1 MKGYPKEFLIKQDY
15 VNLLSMP
22 EYAKQAK
29 SDLLKLIEI
38 EDSKVT
44 TDRGTNEKS
53 DLVEIDNPMPAW
65 KIAGFK
71 DRDGM
76 ITLSAKY

>member
-1 MKGYPKEFLIKQDY
+1 MSIN
-15 VNLLSMP
+15 NLLERP
-22 EYAKQAK
+22 IPPQPKGWG
-29 SDLLKLIEI
+29 LLGQRV

-65 KIAGFK
+65 KRAGFK
-71 DRDGM
+71 DRDEM

>member
-1 MKGYPKEFLIKQDY
+1 MSIN
-15 VNLLSMP
+15 NLRESPIPPHP
-22 EYAKQAK
+22 EGWG
-29 SDLLKLIEI
+29 LLGQRV

-65 KIAGFK
+65 KRAGFK
-71 DRDGM
+71 DRDEM

>member
-1 MKGYPKEFLIKQDY
+1 MRGYPDGPLTKRDY
-15 VNLLSMP
+15 ENLLSMP

-29 SDLLKLIEI
+29 EDLLKLIEI

-71 DRDGM
+71 DRDEM